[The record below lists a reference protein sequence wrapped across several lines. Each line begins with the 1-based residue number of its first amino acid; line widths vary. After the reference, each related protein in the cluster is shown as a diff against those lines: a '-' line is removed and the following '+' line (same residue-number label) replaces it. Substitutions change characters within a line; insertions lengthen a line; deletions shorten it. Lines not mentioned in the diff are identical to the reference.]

1 MWYYYYNIFFP
12 IKFKVIW
19 DVEHYHSW
27 PSDEE
32 QRQDQ
37 HHADERHPEHS
48 IIMKHREVTWGERGK
63 ECMKDIGIAFRCHP
77 EKKTVSSINCKFCFV
92 FLPSGVKKIMDEMR
106 KLKVSPE
113 TITQAITEPNRHHI
127 ITRPTPPT
135 TPIRAVKASR
145 TAGTD
150 RGNMTLYR
158 DVNMYHSS

>member
-1 MWYYYYNIFFP
+1 MLNITTLGHLM
-12 IKFKVIW
+12 KNRGRTSTMQTNVTQNTASLW
-19 DVEHYHSW
+19 NT
-27 PSDEE
+27 
-32 QRQDQ
+32 
-37 HHADERHPEHS
+37 ERSP
-48 IIMKHREVTWGERGK
+48 GEREK
-63 ECMKDIGIAFRCHP
+63 SMKDIGIAFRCRP
-77 EKKTVSSINCKFCFV
+77 EKKTASSINCKFCFV

-150 RGNMTLYR
+150 RGNMTFYR
-158 DVNMYHSS
+158 AVNMYHSS